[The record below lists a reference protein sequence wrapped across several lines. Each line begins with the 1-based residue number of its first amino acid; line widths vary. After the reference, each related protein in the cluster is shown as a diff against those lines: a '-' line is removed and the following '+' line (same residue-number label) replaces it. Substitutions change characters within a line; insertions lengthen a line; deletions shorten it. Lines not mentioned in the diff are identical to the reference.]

1 MEVDEEQ
8 KDSHIMERP
17 VSASPERHTARPY
30 CIMTKLG
37 EVATAQ
43 ARSNFKVQVEQDP
56 QAEEDIVDGGCLDA
70 SGIIRGLSR
79 RLSSRISLLKS

>member
-37 EVATAQ
+37 EDATAE
-43 ARSNFKVQVEQDP
+43 ARSIIKGQVQQEP
-56 QAEEDIVDGGCLDA
+56 HAEEDIVGGGCLDA
-70 SGIIRGLSR
+70 SGIIWG
-79 RLSSRISLLKS
+79 